1 MTSVNLEKPS
11 NTLRS
16 TKAYGLKML
25 QGIVYVTEYFYMFF
39 SPLKDVIQAQS
50 KTNQ

>member
-25 QGIVYVTEYFYMFF
+25 QGIVYVTEYFYVFL
-39 SPLKDVIQAQS
+39 SPERCYTSTK
-50 KTNQ
+50 